1 MEIVGVMFKIKLDTT
16 EFAGKIVSEGIQ
28 ESPIDG
34 YKIVDGMVARQSIPN
49 GQNIKPL
56 ANKLNS
62 KYGVFNKY
70 FELIR
75 IKNNNA
81 VLSILRY
88 CAKSDTL
95 SNAEL
100 SESVVSPI
108 KKAIKNKYFGS
119 NRRNTIKNKGFD
131 RLMLD
136 TAAFYKSI
144 ILKIIK

>member
-1 MEIVGVMFKIKLDTT
+1 MFNIKLDTK
-16 EFAGKIVSEGIQ
+16 EFCGKIVSDGVQ

-34 YKIVDGMVARQSIPN
+34 YKVVDGMVARNSIQN
-49 GQNIKPL
+49 GQNIKTL
-56 ANKLNS
+56 ANKLNT

-70 FELIR
+70 FELIK

-81 VLSILRY
+81 VLSILKY
-88 CAKSDTL
+88 CAKNNI
-95 SNAEL
+95 SNEEL
-100 SESVVSPI
+100 NNDVISPI

-119 NRRNTIKNKGFD
+119 NKRNTIKSKGFD
-131 RLMLD
+131 RIMFD